1 MLLNNRVIFEN
12 NTTLT
17 DLSVNLN
24 DVFSGSET
32 VDIVAA
38 DDYLY
43 LASDLPFNH
52 RYFMVSTANDQAS
65 TVSVDIWNGTE
76 WVAAVDVL
84 DQTKNAS
91 GHTLSTSGIISWVT
105 DRNKSWSREETT
117 ENMTGSG
124 LTTLKIYNMYWV
136 RLAFSGNL
144 KATTA
149 LKYVGHKFSS
159 DYSLKGYY
167 PDLGRST
174 VMTAFQAG
182 KTNWDEQHVLA
193 AEEIIRDL
201 KKKNEIFS
209 SNQILNWEQ
218 FTDAAVHKV
227 AEIAY
232 TAFGADYEDRRDK
245 AFDNY
250 TDALD
255 KVTFDVDKNANGK
268 REPEERKPSFGR
280 LVRR

>member
-1 MLLNNRVIFEN
+1 LLVNNRVIFEN

-17 DLSVNLN
+17 DLSINLN
-24 DVFSGSET
+24 DVFAGSET

-52 RYFMVSTANDQAS
+52 RYFMVSTANDAAS
-65 TVSVDIWNGTE
+65 VVSVSIWNGSE
-76 WVAAVDVL
+76 WVEAVDVL
-84 DQTKNAS
+84 DQTKNSS
-91 GHTLSTSGIISWVT
+91 GHTLANSGIISWTT
-105 DRNKSWSREETT
+105 DRNKSWAKEETT

-149 LKYVGHKFSS
+149 LKYVGHKFSN
-159 DYSLKGYY
+159 DYNLKGYY

-174 VMTAFQAG
+174 VMTAFTAA

-201 KKKNEIFS
+201 KKKGEIFS
-209 SNQILNWEQ
+209 ASQIMNWEQ
-218 FTDAAVHKV
+218 FADAAVHKV

-232 TAFGADYEDRRDK
+232 SAFGKDYEERREK

-250 TDALD
+250 VDALD
-255 KVTFDVDKNANGK
+255 KVTFDLDKNANGK
-268 REPEERKPSFGR
+268 REQAEAKPSFGR